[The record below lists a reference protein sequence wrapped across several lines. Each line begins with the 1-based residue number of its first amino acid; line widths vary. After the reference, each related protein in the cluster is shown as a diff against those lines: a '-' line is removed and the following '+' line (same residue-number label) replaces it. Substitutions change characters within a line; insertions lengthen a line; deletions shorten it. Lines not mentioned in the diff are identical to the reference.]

1 MKKTLLMIILCG
13 MLLFGLSG
21 CGETSTD
28 TAGKVQV
35 GVTYYNQT
43 DTFLGELIDCFK
55 NSLEEHNTGEL
66 EVTAMVREAAG
77 SEKTQN
83 EQVREL
89 IDAGCNVLCV
99 NLVDRADPSEIIDMA
114 RESDIPLIFFNR
126 EPVEEDMLQWEQTYY
141 VGAPARQSG
150 QMQGELAADVIRA
163 GGVDRNGDGRI
174 QYVILEGEA
183 DHQDAIIRTE
193 SVVNTLQEKGV
204 ELEKLDYQIA
214 NWNRAQAQNRMRQ
227 MIGQFHDEIELV
239 LSNND
244 DMAMGAVDAY
254 NALNYT
260 EENRPV
266 FFGVDGTAV
275 GLQAV
280 KDGDLA
286 GTVYN
291 DKEAQANVMAQLSV
305 ALVTGEGLDAI
316 AFENERY
323 IYVPYLKVDQENVD
337 TFIERSEARP
347 E

>member
-1 MKKTLLMIILCG
+1 MKKTLLMISLCG

-28 TAGKVQV
+28 TGGKVQV

-55 NSLEEHNTGEL
+55 TSLEEHNTGEL

-150 QMQGELAADVIRA
+150 QMQGELAADVIRD

-214 NWNRAQAQNRMRQ
+214 NWNRAQAQNRMEQ
-227 MIGQFHDEIELV
+227 MIGQYGDGIELV
-239 LSNND
+239 LANND
-244 DMAMGAVDAY
+244 DMALGALDAY
-254 NALNYT
+254 EKMGISQ
-260 EENRPV
+260 EEMPL
-266 FFGVDGTAV
+266 FFGIDGTDV

-280 KDGDLA
+280 SEMQLA

-291 DKEAQANVMAQLSV
+291 DKEGQAGAMAEL
-305 ALVTGEGLDAI
+305 ALALATDKGLQGITFDKDRCIYLPYSKVTA
-316 AFENERY
+316 
-323 IYVPYLKVDQENVD
+323 ENVED
-337 TFIERSEARP
+337 FMKEETAQER
-347 E
+347 

>member
-1 MKKTLLMIILCG
+1 
-13 MLLFGLSG
+13 
-21 CGETSTD
+21 
-28 TAGKVQV
+28 
-35 GVTYYNQT
+35 
-43 DTFLGELIDCFK
+43 
-55 NSLEEHNTGEL
+55 
-66 EVTAMVREAAG
+66 
-77 SEKTQN
+77 
-83 EQVREL
+83 
-89 IDAGCNVLCV
+89 
-99 NLVDRADPSEIIDMA
+99 MA

-126 EPVEEDMLQWEQTYY
+126 ERWRRYAA
-141 VGAPARQSG
+141 VGADVLCGRSARQSG

-193 SVVNTLQEKGV
+193 SVVNTLQEKGI

-227 MIGQFHDEIELV
+227 IIGQFHDEIELV

-254 NALNYT
+254 DAMNYT

-291 DKEAQANVMAQLSV
+291 DKEEQADVMAQLSV
-305 ALVTGEGLDAI
+305 ALATGEGLDAI
-316 AFENERY
+316 AFENER
-323 IYVPYLKVDQENVD
+323 
-337 TFIERSEARP
+337 TFMCLT
-347 E
+347 

>member
-1 MKKTLLMIILCG
+1 
-13 MLLFGLSG
+13 
-21 CGETSTD
+21 
-28 TAGKVQV
+28 
-35 GVTYYNQT
+35 
-43 DTFLGELIDCFK
+43 
-55 NSLEEHNTGEL
+55 
-66 EVTAMVREAAG
+66 
-77 SEKTQN
+77 
-83 EQVREL
+83 
-89 IDAGCNVLCV
+89 
-99 NLVDRADPSEIIDMA
+99 
-114 RESDIPLIFFNR
+114 
-126 EPVEEDMLQWEQTYY
+126 
-141 VGAPARQSG
+141 
-150 QMQGELAADVIRA
+150 
-163 GGVDRNGDGRI
+163 
-174 QYVILEGEA
+174 
-183 DHQDAIIRTE
+183 
-193 SVVNTLQEKGV
+193 
-204 ELEKLDYQIA
+204 
-214 NWNRAQAQNRMRQ
+214 MRQ

>member
-83 EQVREL
+83 EQVWEL

-150 QMQGELAADVIRA
+150 QMQGELAADVIRD

>member
-66 EVTAMVREAAG
+66 EVTALVREAAG

-150 QMQGELAADVIRA
+150 QMQGELAADVIRD

>member
-1 MKKTLLMIILCG
+1 M
-13 MLLFGLSG
+13 
-21 CGETSTD
+21 
-28 TAGKVQV
+28 
-35 GVTYYNQT
+35 
-43 DTFLGELIDCFK
+43 LGELIDCFK
-55 NSLEEHNTGEL
+55 TSLEEHNTGEL

-193 SVVNTLQEKGV
+193 SVVNTLQEKGI

-214 NWNRAQAQNRMRQ
+214 NWNRAQAENRMEQ
-227 MIGQFHDEIELV
+227 LIGQYPNQIELV

-244 DMAMGAVDAY
+244 DMALGAMDAY
-254 NALNYT
+254 KKLNYT
-260 EENRPV
+260 ETALPV
-266 FFGVDGTAV
+266 FFGIDGTDAGLEAV
-275 GLQAV
+275 V
-280 KDGDLA
+280 DSELA

-291 DKEAQANVMAQLSV
+291 DKEGQAKAMAELCW
-305 ALVTGEGLDAI
+305 ALITGDGMEELEFQKERCIYLPYAKVTGENADEFI
-316 AFENERY
+316 A
-323 IYVPYLKVDQENVD
+323 
-337 TFIERSEARP
+337 RSNTP
-347 E
+347 

>member
-28 TAGKVQV
+28 TGGKVQV

-55 NSLEEHNTGEL
+55 TSLEEHNTGEL

-193 SVVNTLQEKGV
+193 SVVNTLQEKGI

-227 MIGQFHDEIELV
+227 IIGQFHDEIELV

-254 NALNYT
+254 DAMNYT

>member
-28 TAGKVQV
+28 TGGKVQV

-55 NSLEEHNTGEL
+55 TSLEEHNTGEL

-291 DKEAQANVMAQLSV
+291 DKEAQADVMAQLSV
-305 ALVTGEGLDAI
+305 ALATGEGLDAI

>member
-193 SVVNTLQEKGV
+193 SVVNTLQEKGI

-227 MIGQFHDEIELV
+227 IIGQFHDEIELV

-254 NALNYT
+254 DAMNYT

>member
-150 QMQGELAADVIRA
+150 QMQGELAADVIRD

-254 NALNYT
+254 DAMNYT

-291 DKEAQANVMAQLSV
+291 DKEEQADVMAQLSV
-305 ALVTGEGLDAI
+305 ALATGEGLDAI

-323 IYVPYLKVDQENVD
+323 VYVPYLKVDQENVD
-337 TFIERSEARP
+337 TFIERSEVRP

>member
-55 NSLEEHNTGEL
+55 TSLEEHNTGEL

-193 SVVNTLQEKGV
+193 SVVNTLQEKGI

-227 MIGQFHDEIELV
+227 IIGQFHDEIELV

-254 NALNYT
+254 DAMNYT

-291 DKEAQANVMAQLSV
+291 DKEEQADVMAQLSV
-305 ALVTGEGLDAI
+305 ALATGEGLDAI

>member
-150 QMQGELAADVIRA
+150 QMQGELAADVIRD

>member
-1 MKKTLLMIILCG
+1 
-13 MLLFGLSG
+13 
-21 CGETSTD
+21 
-28 TAGKVQV
+28 
-35 GVTYYNQT
+35 
-43 DTFLGELIDCFK
+43 
-55 NSLEEHNTGEL
+55 
-66 EVTAMVREAAG
+66 
-77 SEKTQN
+77 
-83 EQVREL
+83 
-89 IDAGCNVLCV
+89 
-99 NLVDRADPSEIIDMA
+99 
-114 RESDIPLIFFNR
+114 
-126 EPVEEDMLQWEQTYY
+126 MLQWEQTYY

-227 MIGQFHDEIELV
+227 IIGQFHDEIELV

>member
-55 NSLEEHNTGEL
+55 TSLEEHNTGEL

-150 QMQGELAADVIRA
+150 QMQGELAADVIRD

-227 MIGQFHDEIELV
+227 IIGQFHDEIELV

>member
-114 RESDIPLIFFNR
+114 RESDIPLIFFKR

-150 QMQGELAADVIRA
+150 QMQGELAADVIRD

>member
-150 QMQGELAADVIRA
+150 QMQGELAADVIRD

-239 LSNND
+239 LSNKD

>member
-21 CGETSTD
+21 CGDTSTD

-150 QMQGELAADVIRA
+150 QMQGELAADVIRD

>member
-150 QMQGELAADVIRA
+150 QMQGELAADVIRD

-280 KDGDLA
+280 KNGDLA

-291 DKEAQANVMAQLSV
+291 DKEAQADVMAQLSV